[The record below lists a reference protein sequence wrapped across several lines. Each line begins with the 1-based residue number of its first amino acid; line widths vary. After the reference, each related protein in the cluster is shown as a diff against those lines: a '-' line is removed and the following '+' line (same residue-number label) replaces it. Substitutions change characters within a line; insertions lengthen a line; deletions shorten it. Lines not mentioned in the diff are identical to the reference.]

1 MFGGNASVTIL
12 SSFAKDISTRPPAPA
27 DLRRL
32 LVIRLCVKALDENFP
47 QCLQQSIE
55 SERNIMADN
64 TNNANNNE
72 TPTPKTVA
80 EATTGAAT
88 DAVETPRKVNENL
101 ETEHGTTTI
110 DNAVVSKIAGIA
122 AREVSGVAALGGGGA
137 RLVGTIRESF
147 GGNEDVRQG
156 VSVTVAEGVSSIEV
170 AIIAEYGVA
179 IHELAEAIRRN
190 IINAIERMTGL
201 DVERV
206 DVVVHDVKLPNE
218 KVEDSQEDSDNNNAA
233 VAAKQTP
240 AINHF

>member
-1 MFGGNASVTIL
+1 
-12 SSFAKDISTRPPAPA
+12 
-27 DLRRL
+27 
-32 LVIRLCVKALDENFP
+32 
-47 QCLQQSIE
+47 
-55 SERNIMADN
+55 MADN
-64 TNNANNNE
+64 TNNDNNNE

-80 EATTGAAT
+80 EATTNAT
-88 DAVETPRKVNENL
+88 TDVTETPRKVNENL
-101 ETEHGTTTI
+101 ETEYGTTTI

-137 RLVGTIRESF
+137 RLVGSIRESF

-156 VSVTVAEGVSSIEV
+156 VSVSVNEGVSSIEV
-170 AIIAEYGVA
+170 AISAEYGVA

-201 DVERV
+201 EVERV

-218 KVEDSQEDSDNNNAA
+218 KNEEAPEESASQSVTQQQN
-233 VAAKQTP
+233 P